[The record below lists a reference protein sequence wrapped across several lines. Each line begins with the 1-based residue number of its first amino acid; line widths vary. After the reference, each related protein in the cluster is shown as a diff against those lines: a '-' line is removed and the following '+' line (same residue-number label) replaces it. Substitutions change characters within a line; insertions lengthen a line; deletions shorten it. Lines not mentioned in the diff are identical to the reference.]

1 MMNQLTEKKHGSM
14 VNSEQLPA
22 NLTIK
27 QAADVAPMN
36 MKQQRNESL
45 GSVISDNQ
53 WASPTTK
60 TASLRRVF
68 QTIRSLTCR
77 TRSRKSANYSP
88 SVNQE
93 AELTQKE
100 SEQGIPDRVI
110 VITSPSKETALVSTK
125 KIK

>member
-45 GSVISDNQ
+45 GSVISDKSMGFTNH
-53 WASPTTK
+53 K
-60 TASLRRVF
+60 NSL
-68 QTIRSLTCR
+68 IEESI
-77 TRSRKSANYSP
+77 SNN
-88 SVNQE
+88 SVVNMQN
-93 AELTQKE
+93 
-100 SEQGIPDRVI
+100 
-110 VITSPSKETALVSTK
+110 
-125 KIK
+125 